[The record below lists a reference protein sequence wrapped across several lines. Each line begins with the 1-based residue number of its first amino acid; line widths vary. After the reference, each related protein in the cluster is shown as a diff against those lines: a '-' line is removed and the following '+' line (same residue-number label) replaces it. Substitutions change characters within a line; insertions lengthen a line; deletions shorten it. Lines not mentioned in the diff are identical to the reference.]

1 MRAQSLAPT
10 KKPLLGERWHRVA
23 ITERGLIAKHND
35 SSPLSVAYG
44 DSRPRGA
51 SHLPIIFFIIER
63 KSGSMIACVMVNV
76 ASQSVIC
83 SQATR
88 AVITFVIEA
97 G

>member
-1 MRAQSLAPT
+1 MKEEREE
-10 KKPLLGERWHRVA
+10 PLLGERWHRVA

-63 KSGSMIACVMVNV
+63 SFNLWQKSI
-76 ASQSVIC
+76 
-83 SQATR
+83 R
-88 AVITFVIEA
+88 KF
-97 G
+97 

>member
-1 MRAQSLAPT
+1 MLT
-10 KKPLLGERWHRVA
+10 
-23 ITERGLIAKHND
+23 
-35 SSPLSVAYG
+35 SSPLTKPAIVA
-44 DSRPRGA
+44 S
-51 SHLPIIFFIIER
+51 ER